1 MSDFKP
7 IMTKKRLT
15 KKKLREKKAKGYQ
28 EFKVVKHSDVN
39 I

>member
-28 EFKVVKHSDVN
+28 EFKVVKH
-39 I
+39 